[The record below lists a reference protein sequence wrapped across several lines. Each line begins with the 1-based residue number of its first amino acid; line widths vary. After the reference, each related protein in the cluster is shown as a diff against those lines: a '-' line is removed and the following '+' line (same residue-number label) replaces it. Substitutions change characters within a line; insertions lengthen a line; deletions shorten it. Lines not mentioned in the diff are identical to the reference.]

1 MNPWSL
7 FWRQGHSTTFGPYYK
22 QGYEG
27 AVADWWK
34 SVLADLPPEV
44 SVMEVGCGNCSLLP
58 DMVKSG
64 LKGKYIGVDLA
75 AVKPSNVASE
85 GLADSG
91 IELVLHSETPAEEL
105 PEPDESIDLF
115 ASVFGIEYSNLD
127 KSFSQAY
134 RVLKSGGSL
143 RALLHHNQ
151 SVVTGM
157 SKRAYD
163 EFNAEDFRAVIN
175 ALTAISLVRDKV
187 ASPSELKS
195 DAEAEKNRQILNVFA
210 EKYLSDTNPATAN
223 ATMFEL
229 MTQALGFFK
238 VLGASQAQRQDFI
251 GGLANEHLASHER
264 FRQMMAVAFDSE
276 GIDQLKSK
284 LQALGFA
291 EVRGNEVM
299 TDENILAWELCA
311 EK

>member
-1 MNPWSL
+1 MNPWSI

-58 DMVKSG
+58 DMVRSG

-75 AVKPSNVASE
+75 AVKPSDVASQ

-105 PEPDESIDLF
+105 PEPDESVDLF
-115 ASVFGIEYSNLD
+115 ASVFGIEYSNLE
-127 KSFSQAY
+127 KSFSEAY
-134 RVLKSGGSL
+134 RVLKPGGSL
-143 RALLHHNQ
+143 RALLHHSD

-175 ALTAISLVRDKV
+175 ALTTISMVRDKV
-187 ASPSELKS
+187 ASPGELKS
-195 DAEAEKNRQILNVFA
+195 NAEAEKNRHILNTFA
-210 EKYLSDTNPATAN
+210 EKYLSDTNPETGN
-223 ATMFEL
+223 ATMFEFL
-229 MTQALGFFK
+229 TQALGFFK
-238 VLGASQAQRQDFI
+238 VLGASQADRQNFI

-264 FRQMMAVAFDSE
+264 FRQMVAVAFDAD
-276 GIDQLKSK
+276 GIDQLKST
-284 LQALGFA
+284 LQALGFV
-291 EVRGNEVM
+291 EVSANVINTE
-299 TDENILAWELCA
+299 DNILAWELCA

>member
-1 MNPWSL
+1 MNPWSI

-58 DMVKSG
+58 DMVRSS

-75 AVKPSNVASE
+75 AVKPSDVASQ

-105 PEPDESIDLF
+105 PEPDESVDLF
-115 ASVFGIEYSNLD
+115 ASVFGIEYSNLE
-127 KSFSQAY
+127 KSFSEAY
-134 RVLKSGGSL
+134 RVMKPGGLL
-143 RALLHHNQ
+143 RTLLHHNA

-157 SKRAYD
+157 SHRAYQ
-163 EFNAEDFRAVIN
+163 EFDSEDFQKVMHALTVIN
-175 ALTAISLVRDKV
+175 EERDK
-187 ASPSELKS
+187 ASSIAELKAS
-195 DAEAEKNRQILNVFA
+195 EEAEKNRQILNTIA
-210 EKYLSDTNPATAN
+210 EKYLSDTNPETGN
-223 ATMFEL
+223 ATMFEF

-238 VLGASQAQRQDFI
+238 VLGADQASRRNFI
-251 GGLANEHLASHER
+251 SGLAAEHLASHER
-264 FRQMMAVAFDSE
+264 FRQMVAVAFDAD
-276 GIDQLKSK
+276 GIDQLKST
-284 LQALGFA
+284 LQALGFV
-291 EVRGNEVM
+291 EVSASVINTE
-299 TDENILAWELCA
+299 DNILAWELCA

>member
-58 DMVKSG
+58 DMVRSG

-75 AVKPSNVASE
+75 AVKPSDVASQ

-105 PEPDESIDLF
+105 PEPDESVDLF
-115 ASVFGIEYSNLD
+115 ASVFGIEYSNLE
-127 KSFSQAY
+127 KSFSEAY

-143 RALLHHNQ
+143 RALLHHNG

-163 EFNAEDFRAVIN
+163 EFNTEDFRAVIN
-175 ALTAISLVRDKV
+175 ALTTISMVRDKV
-187 ASPSELKS
+187 ASPAELKS
-195 DAEAEKNRQILNVFA
+195 NPEAEKNRHILNVFA
-210 EKYLSDTNPATAN
+210 EKYLSDTNPETGN
-223 ATMFEL
+223 ATMFEFL
-229 MTQALGFFK
+229 TQALGFFK
-238 VLGASQAQRQDFI
+238 VLGASQADRQNFI

-264 FRQMMAVAFDSE
+264 FRQMVAVAFDAE
-276 GIDQLKSK
+276 GIDQLKST

-291 EVRGNEVM
+291 EVRAKVVNTEN
-299 TDENILAWELCA
+299 NILAWELCA

>member
-22 QGYEG
+22 HGYEG

-34 SVLADLPPEV
+34 SVLADLPQEV
-44 SVMEVGCGNCSLLP
+44 SVVEVGCGNCSLLP

-75 AVKPSNVASE
+75 AVKPSDVAMQ

-91 IELVLHSETPAEEL
+91 IELVLHAETPAEAF
-105 PEPDESIDLF
+105 PEPDASVDLL

-127 KSFSQAY
+127 KSFAEAH
-134 RVLKSGGSL
+134 RVLKPGGLL
-143 RALLHHNQ
+143 RTLLHHKQ

-163 EFNAEDFRAVIN
+163 EFNAEDFRTVIN
-175 ALTAISLVRDKV
+175 ALTTISLVRDKV

-195 DAEAEKNRQILNVFA
+195 NPEAEKNRQILNVIA
-210 EKYLSDTNPATAN
+210 EKYLSDTNPETGN
-223 ATMFEL
+223 ATMFEF
-229 MTQALGFFK
+229 MTQALAFFK
-238 VLGASQAQRQDFI
+238 VLGAGQADRQNFI

-264 FRQMMAVAFDSE
+264 FRQMVTVAFDAE

-284 LQALGFA
+284 LEALGFTN
-291 EVRGNEVM
+291 VRTNVIN
-299 TDENILAWELCA
+299 TDKNILAWELCA

>member
-34 SVLADLPPEV
+34 SVLTDLPPEV

-75 AVKPSNVASE
+75 AVKPSDVASQ
-85 GLADSG
+85 GLAESG

-115 ASVFGIEYSNLD
+115 ASVFGIEYTNLD

-134 RVLKSGGSL
+134 RVLKPGGSL
-143 RALLHHNQ
+143 RALLHHSG

-163 EFNAEDFRAVIN
+163 EFNAEDLRVVIN
-175 ALTAISLVRDKV
+175 ALTTISMVRDKV
-187 ASPSELKS
+187 ASPSELKAN
-195 DAEAEKNRQILNVFA
+195 AEAEKNRQILNLIA
-210 EKYLSDTNPATAN
+210 EKYLSDTNPETGN
-223 ATMFEL
+223 ATMFEF

-264 FRQMMAVAFDSE
+264 FRQMVAVAFDAE
-276 GIDQLKSK
+276 GIDRLKSK
-284 LQALGFA
+284 LQALGFV
-291 EVRGNEVM
+291 EVSAKVINTEN
-299 TDENILAWELCA
+299 NILAWELCA
-311 EK
+311 KK